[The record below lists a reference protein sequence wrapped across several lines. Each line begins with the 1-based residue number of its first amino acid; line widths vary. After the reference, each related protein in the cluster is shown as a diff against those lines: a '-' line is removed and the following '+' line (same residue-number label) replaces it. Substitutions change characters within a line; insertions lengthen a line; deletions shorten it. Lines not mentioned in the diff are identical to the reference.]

1 MLNIILI
8 NPHSSVPQEIQSQG
22 HRAEAAFKEAMEKG
36 SVEVYRGRIM
46 LIGQDRAG
54 KTSLKKFLL
63 GIPFDPEEESTVGIK
78 VDPTTFEVEIDQV
91 KNWQCTDH
99 KKLDLSEYREDIARI
114 TAEHMKALEDES
126 QETTDSMDLEQ
137 ALYDLLGGYV
147 IDLPEVF
154 TYDNDF
160 II

>member
-1 MLNIILI
+1 
-8 NPHSSVPQEIQSQG
+8 
-22 HRAEAAFKEAMEKG
+22 MEKG

-78 VDPTTFEVEIDQV
+78 VDPTKFEVEIDQV

-99 KKLDLSEYREDIARI
+99 KKLDLSEHHDDIARI
-114 TAEHMKALEDES
+114 TAEHMKALEGES
-126 QETTDSMDLEQ
+126 QETTDNMDLEQ
-137 ALYDLLGGYV
+137 ELNGPFRLHDAIV
-147 IDLPEVF
+147 LPKTEVF

-160 II
+160 IIQ